1 MSKATIAAL
10 AYLALVALVCV
21 VTVVVAAAGD
31 SESMV
36 GVWCVFVTMPV
47 SLLVVQA
54 ASAIGYWPVV
64 IISALAQAALI
75 WFVVRALT
83 KRSAPTPGH

>member
-1 MSKATIAAL
+1 MSKATVAAL
-10 AYLALVALVCV
+10 AYLAFVAAVCA
-21 VTVVVAAAGD
+21 VTVVVAAVGD

-36 GVWCVFVTMPV
+36 GVWCVFVTAPV

-64 IISALAQAALI
+64 IISALAQAVLI
-75 WFVVRALT
+75 WVVVRVVT
-83 KRSAPTPGH
+83 SRSAGASR